1 MKTTLHLDDS
11 CELFKGSDREALWFS
26 GSYIECLTRDY
37 LSLHN
42 PEPSFEYYWD
52 VHLRMVC

>member
-1 MKTTLHLDDS
+1 MRIVCQQTILIEYHALYVIFEKLEKN
-11 CELFKGSDREALWFS
+11 CNCRLF
-26 GSYIECLTRDY
+26 Y